1 MKETTVRFKMND
13 GASAYT
19 FRPALTPEQYAE
31 LQALARQAHSIAELV
46 KALEAFAIQRQLL
59 LAIDEP

>member
-1 MKETTVRFKMND
+1 MKETTLRFRMND

-31 LQALARQAHSIAELV
+31 LSALIKRLRSIAELV
-46 KALEAFAIQRQLL
+46 KALEEFALKHEL
-59 LAIDEP
+59 VLAIDDL